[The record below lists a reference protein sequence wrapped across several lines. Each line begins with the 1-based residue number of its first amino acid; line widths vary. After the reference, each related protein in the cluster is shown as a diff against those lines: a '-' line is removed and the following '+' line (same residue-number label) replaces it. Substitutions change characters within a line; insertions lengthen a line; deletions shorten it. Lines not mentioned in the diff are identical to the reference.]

1 VTVVVIDRIAAGGD
15 GVGRLEDGRTVF
27 VPRTAPG
34 DAVEIE
40 ITTRKARYAR
50 GRAVRIISG
59 SPLRVEPEC
68 PHYVADNCGGCQ
80 LQHLSID
87 AQLGIKRRIAG
98 DALRRIG
105 GRETEDPRGVPSPQ
119 SWRYRTKLTLAVQGE
134 TIGLHREDGENASS
148 VFPLIDCRITGER
161 LMELWQRIRAN
172 RAKLPA
178 DVSSVVLR
186 QDRKG
191 GLHVV
196 AVGGSQPWKGSALAA
211 AIGGE
216 TVSVWWKPAGGA
228 ARIIAGER
236 TGFPALAFEQANPA
250 LAASIREHVVA
261 ALGDVSGRVVW
272 DLYGGVGDT
281 ARALAARGASVWSVD
296 ADRSA
301 IEWAEA
307 QGDVITYIAA
317 RAEDALRK
325 LPEPDA
331 IVVNPP
337 RTGLDARVSA
347 YLDRW
352 GKGAASPS
360 KRVAYV
366 SCDPATLARDLRR
379 IPSLRLASVVAYD
392 LFPQTA
398 HVETLAVLEG
408 R

>member
-1 VTVVVIDRIAAGGD
+1 
-15 GVGRLEDGRTVF
+15 
-27 VPRTAPG
+27 
-34 DAVEIE
+34 
-40 ITTRKARYAR
+40 
-50 GRAVRIISG
+50 
-59 SPLRVEPEC
+59 
-68 PHYVADNCGGCQ
+68 
-80 LQHLSID
+80 
-87 AQLGIKRRIAG
+87 
-98 DALRRIG
+98 
-105 GRETEDPRGVPSPQ
+105 
-119 SWRYRTKLTLAVQGE
+119 
-134 TIGLHREDGENASS
+134 
-148 VFPLIDCRITGER
+148 
-161 LMELWQRIRAN
+161 MELWQRIRAN

-186 QDRKG
+186 QDRNG

-250 LAASIREHVVA
+250 LAASIREDVVA

-281 ARALAARGASVWSVD
+281 ARALAARGAGVWSVD

-352 GKGAASPS
+352 GKGAASPVN
-360 KRVAYV
+360 RVAYV

-398 HVETLAVLEG
+398 HVERLAVLEG